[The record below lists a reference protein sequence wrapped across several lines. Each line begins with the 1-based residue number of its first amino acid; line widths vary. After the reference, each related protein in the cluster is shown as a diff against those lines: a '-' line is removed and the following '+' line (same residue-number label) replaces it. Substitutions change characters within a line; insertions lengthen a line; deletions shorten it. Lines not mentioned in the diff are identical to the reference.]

1 MHRGELSAVI
11 VRPTSEVVERTSRIS
26 LPLPLLFYEMRMFLK
41 KKQIEK
47 KILIFLEAYSEPSQ
61 TSKMEFFAKIVNGFQ
76 RIAIFGKDSTLIN

>member
-26 LPLPLLFYEMRMFLK
+26 LSLPLLFYEMRMFLK
-41 KKQIEK
+41 KKTEK

>member
-41 KKQIEK
+41 KKTEK